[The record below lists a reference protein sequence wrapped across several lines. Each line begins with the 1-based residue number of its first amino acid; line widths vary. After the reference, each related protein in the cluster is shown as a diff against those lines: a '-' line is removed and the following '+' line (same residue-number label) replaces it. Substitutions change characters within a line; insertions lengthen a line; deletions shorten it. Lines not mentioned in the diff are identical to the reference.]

1 MPVVDVKDIQGDKV
15 GQLELSDEVFGAPI
29 KEHLFWEVVRA
40 QLAKKRAGTAKV
52 KGRSEMRG
60 GGRKPY
66 RQKGTGRARAGS
78 RRAPGRVGGAVAFG
92 PKPRSFAI
100 PVPKKVRAAALR
112 SALSLRLSEQQLV
125 VLENLELP
133 EVRTRALNEILSR
146 FEIDSALIVESKDN
160 ANLVLSAR
168 NLATHKFIPPEGLN
182 VYDILRYKTL
192 VVTRDVARGL
202 DDRLRARVDR
212 TGAGRTP

>member
-29 KEHLFWEVVRA
+29 KEHLFWEVVRG
-40 QLAKKRAGTAKV
+40 QLAKRRAGTAKT

-78 RRAPGRVGGAVAFG
+78 RRAPGRVGGAAAFG
-92 PKPRSFAI
+92 PKPRSYAI

-133 EVRTRALNEILSR
+133 EVKTRALDEILGR
-146 FEIDSALIVESKDN
+146 FEIDSALIVESKAN

-168 NLATHKFIPPEGLN
+168 NLARHKFIPPEGLN

-192 VVTRDVARGL
+192 VTTQDVARAL
-202 DDRLRARVDR
+202 DDRLKAHADRA
-212 TGAGRTP
+212 GAGRTP